1 VVGLLLPGLF
11 AFGLA
16 LALGGSFR
24 TWSRTTVLGWPLV
37 VGVFGLEL
45 ALYNPPVDRE
55 PWAMRIGP
63 WLWLATRLLLLGVAL
78 HNARRAAV
86 GRWAWWI
93 AACGL
98 ACNALAIAA
107 NAGHMPQSA
116 AAAAAVWGAG
126 HTPLADRLENVV
138 LMTDQTPL
146 AVLGDVL
153 AEPAW
158 LPRPNV
164 VSLGDLL
171 VAAGLAGWIF
181 TVSQPRAV
189 RRGRDIVTRIG
200 MPIHGAAR
208 PSQHC
213 SRS

>member
-1 VVGLLLPGLF
+1 VVGLLLPGLL
-11 AFGLA
+11 ALGLA
-16 LALGGSFR
+16 LASGGSVR
-24 TWSRTTVLGWPLV
+24 NWSRTTVLGWPLV
-37 VGVFGLEL
+37 VGVFALEL

-63 WLWLATRLLLLGVAL
+63 WLWLATRLLLLGVVL
-78 HNARRAAV
+78 VNARRAAA

-107 NAGHMPQSA
+107 NDGHMPQSA
-116 AAAAAVWGAG
+116 VAAAAVWGPG
-126 HTPLADRLENVV
+126 HGPLESRLENVV
-138 LMTDQTPL
+138 LMTDQTRL
-146 AVLGDVL
+146 AALGDIL

-164 VSLGDLL
+164 VSPGDLL
-171 VAAGLAGWIF
+171 IAAGLAGWIF
-181 TVSQPRAV
+181 AISKPRAV
-189 RRGRDIVTRIG
+189 PRGRDIVTGIG
-200 MPIHGAAR
+200 MPIHGVAR
-208 PSQHC
+208 PSRHA